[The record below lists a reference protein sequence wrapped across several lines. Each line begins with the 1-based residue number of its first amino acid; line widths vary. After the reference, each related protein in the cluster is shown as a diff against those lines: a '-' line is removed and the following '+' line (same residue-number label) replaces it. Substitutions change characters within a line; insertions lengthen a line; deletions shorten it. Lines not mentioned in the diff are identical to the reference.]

1 MVEGAGFRAE
11 LVFRRPQGFQVLA
24 SFSAHIEGAKEDIW
38 IIRQEKEIQ
47 IMMMMTMVVVVMVMA
62 AADGGN
68 DDDDGGD
75 GDDGDG
81 CC

>member
-1 MVEGAGFRAE
+1 MEGAGFRAE

-47 IMMMMTMVVVVMVMA
+47 IMMMMTMVVVVTLIESPLLNDPVHLNEYKATISMVEK
-62 AADGGN
+62 
-68 DDDDGGD
+68 
-75 GDDGDG
+75 
-81 CC
+81 